1 MGTYVRLDYR
11 VLSKTG
17 SYLFLF
23 QGMAENE
30 VPPLCPGG
38 GFVPATAFIG
48 PLPEHHYLE
57 LNIEREEEDE
67 AERIRE
73 RLVLKAQK
81 ANPRWLYQT

>member
-1 MGTYVRLDYR
+1 MKLHYR

-23 QGMAENE
+23 QEMAEHE
-30 VPPLCPGG
+30 VPPLCPGV

>member
-1 MGTYVRLDYR
+1 MRPHYR

-67 AERIRE
+67 AERIRD

>member
-1 MGTYVRLDYR
+1 MRPHYR

-73 RLVLKAQK
+73 RLVLKAQR
-81 ANPRWLYQT
+81 ANPR

>member
-1 MGTYVRLDYR
+1 MRLHYR

-23 QGMAENE
+23 QGMVENE
-30 VPPLCPGG
+30 APPVCPGG

>member
-1 MGTYVRLDYR
+1 MRLHCR

-67 AERIRE
+67 AERIRD

>member
-1 MGTYVRLDYR
+1 MRLHYR

-67 AERIRE
+67 AERIRD
-73 RLVLKAQK
+73 RLVLKAQR
-81 ANPRWLYQT
+81 ANPR

>member
-1 MGTYVRLDYR
+1 
-11 VLSKTG
+11 
-17 SYLFLF
+17 
-23 QGMAENE
+23 MAENE

-73 RLVLKAQK
+73 QLVLKAK
-81 ANPRWLYQT
+81 KTKPRWLYQTLILA

>member
-1 MGTYVRLDYR
+1 MRPHYR

-57 LNIEREEEDE
+57 LNIEKEEEDE

-73 RLVLKAQK
+73 RLVLKATWVVGFTEPSVK
-81 ANPRWLYQT
+81 

>member
-1 MGTYVRLDYR
+1 MRLHYR
-11 VLSKTG
+11 VLFKTG
-17 SYLFLF
+17 SYVYFF

-73 RLVLKAQK
+73 RLVLKAQ
-81 ANPRWLYQT
+81 

>member
-1 MGTYVRLDYR
+1 
-11 VLSKTG
+11 
-17 SYLFLF
+17 
-23 QGMAENE
+23 MAENE

-38 GFVPATAFIG
+38 GFVPATAFSG

-57 LNIEREEEDE
+57 LNMEREEEDE